1 MRTFF
6 ESIEGKIRNELAS
19 AIDYRMLSVC
29 FIHLFRNRKIVHKE
43 NLIGNLSLPVS
54 LSLFDVEKPRP
65 TPFLA
70 GRSDPL
76 RVLRNTESSLRC
88 RVHYFSLRKH
98 LFGKYLLLS
107 RSPSCAGLVFKKME
121 SLFCSDEP
129 DFYPS
134 FPSSKGFRLR
144 IKSVLLRLISFVSHF
159 SYDKGRKQSTQSR
172 HCSTEKIYRSWE
184 FCPDEKQTKED
195 KTCAYQQPFYQC
207 CFHLDFL
214 RGLNRYLSLQ
224 PKFYSYPR
232 RPLFLGA
239 LGKVKALLAPRACLK
254 TMLLQAFTSRFIAWS
269 QYLCIAKFSSHLF
282 RTRSGRIGQRR
293 CFLFSK
299 KNARSLIE
307 VANCLGLLIN
317 NAFIAQCREGSHRKP
332 SYVKKG
338 KAPYCD
344 TRSTRLSFILFL
356 NLFRKLHNNS
366 ARFLHHQ
373 GSTRRGARLFSR
385 STRNNC
391 RPDYIGIQK
400 ISQGLRGISR
410 HKEIRFIL
418 FLRGLIS
425 NLSLAT
431 KFYSSPRRPPSIVF

>member
-6 ESIEGKIRNELAS
+6 ESIEGKMRNELAS

-29 FIHLFRNRKIVHKE
+29 FIHLFQNRKIVHKE
-43 NLIGNLSLPVS
+43 NLSGNLSLPVS
-54 LSLFDVEKPRP
+54 LILFDVEKPRP
-65 TPFLA
+65 TSFLA
-70 GRSDPL
+70 GRVDPL
-76 RVLRNTESSLRC
+76 RVLRNTESTLRS
-88 RVHYFSLRKH
+88 RDHNFSLRKH

-107 RSPSCAGLVFKKME
+107 RSQSCAGLVFKKME
-121 SLFCSDEP
+121 SLFCPDDP
-129 DFYPS
+129 DFYSS
-134 FPSSKGFRLR
+134 FPTFKGFRLR

-224 PKFYSYPR
+224 TKFYSYPR

-239 LGKVKALLAPRACLK
+239 LGKTKALLAPRACLK

-269 QYLCIAKFSSHLF
+269 QYLCIAKFSS
-282 RTRSGRIGQRR
+282 
-293 CFLFSK
+293 
-299 KNARSLIE
+299 
-307 VANCLGLLIN
+307 
-317 NAFIAQCREGSHRKP
+317 
-332 SYVKKG
+332 
-338 KAPYCD
+338 
-344 TRSTRLSFILFL
+344 LFL

-366 ARFLHHQ
+366 ARFLHDQ

-391 RPDYIGIQK
+391 RLDYIGIQK
-400 ISQGLRGISR
+400 ISQRLRGISR

-418 FLRGLIS
+418 FIRGLIS
-425 NLSLAT
+425 NLSLST

>member
-6 ESIEGKIRNELAS
+6 ESIEGKMRNELAS

-43 NLIGNLSLPVS
+43 NLSGNLSLPVS
-54 LSLFDVEKPRP
+54 LILFDVEKPRP

-76 RVLRNTESSLRC
+76 RVLRNTESSLRS
-88 RVHYFSLRKH
+88 RVHNFSLRKH

-107 RSPSCAGLVFKKME
+107 RSQPCAGLVFKKME
-121 SLFCSDEP
+121 SLFCSDDP
-129 DFYPS
+129 DFYSS
-134 FPSSKGFRLR
+134 FPSFKGFRLR

-224 PKFYSYPR
+224 
-232 RPLFLGA
+232 
-239 LGKVKALLAPRACLK
+239 
-254 TMLLQAFTSRFIAWS
+254 
-269 QYLCIAKFSSHLF
+269 
-282 RTRSGRIGQRR
+282 
-293 CFLFSK
+293 
-299 KNARSLIE
+299 
-307 VANCLGLLIN
+307 
-317 NAFIAQCREGSHRKP
+317 
-332 SYVKKG
+332 
-338 KAPYCD
+338 
-344 TRSTRLSFILFL
+344 
-356 NLFRKLHNNS
+356 
-366 ARFLHHQ
+366 
-373 GSTRRGARLFSR
+373 
-385 STRNNC
+385 
-391 RPDYIGIQK
+391 
-400 ISQGLRGISR
+400 
-410 HKEIRFIL
+410 
-418 FLRGLIS
+418 
-425 NLSLAT
+425 T

>member
-1 MRTFF
+1 M
-6 ESIEGKIRNELAS
+6 NW
-19 AIDYRMLSVC
+19 
-29 FIHLFRNRKIVHKE
+29 
-43 NLIGNLSLPVS
+43 
-54 LSLFDVEKPRP
+54 
-65 TPFLA
+65 
-70 GRSDPL
+70 
-76 RVLRNTESSLRC
+76 
-88 RVHYFSLRKH
+88 
-98 LFGKYLLLS
+98 LLLS
-107 RSPSCAGLVFKKME
+107 TIGC
-121 SLFCSDEP
+121 SLFVLFTSSGTEKSSIRKT
-129 DFYPS
+129 FLGIFL
-134 FPSSKGFRLR
+134 FPSASFCLMLKNQDRLLSLLEGAIPCGFYETLKAHYAPEFIIFLYGSISLASIYFCLDLSLARDWSSRRWNLFFVLMTLTF
-144 IKSVLLRLISFVSHF
+144 ILLSLLLKVFDSGFKSVLLRLISFVSHF

-224 PKFYSYPR
+224 TKFYSYPR

-299 KNARSLIE
+299 KNARSRIE

-366 ARFLHHQ
+366 ARFLHDQ

>member
-6 ESIEGKIRNELAS
+6 ESIEGKMRNELAS

-54 LSLFDVEKPRP
+54 LILFDVEKPRP
-65 TPFLA
+65 TSFLA
-70 GRSDPL
+70 GRVDPL
-76 RVLRNTESSLRC
+76 RVLRNTESSLRS
-88 RVHYFSLRKH
+88 RVHNFSLRKH

-107 RSPSCAGLVFKKME
+107 RSQPCAGLVFKKME
-121 SLFCSDEP
+121 SLFCSDDP
-129 DFYPS
+129 DFYSS
-134 FPSSKGFRLR
+134 FPSFKGFRLR

-159 SYDKGRKQSTQSR
+159 SYDKGRKQST
-172 HCSTEKIYRSWE
+172 
-184 FCPDEKQTKED
+184 
-195 KTCAYQQPFYQC
+195 
-207 CFHLDFL
+207 
-214 RGLNRYLSLQ
+214 
-224 PKFYSYPR
+224 
-232 RPLFLGA
+232 
-239 LGKVKALLAPRACLK
+239 
-254 TMLLQAFTSRFIAWS
+254 
-269 QYLCIAKFSSHLF
+269 
-282 RTRSGRIGQRR
+282 QRR

-317 NAFIAQCREGSHRKP
+317 NAFIAQCREGSHRK
-332 SYVKKG
+332 SSHFKKG

-366 ARFLHHQ
+366 ARFLHDQ

-391 RPDYIGIQK
+391 RLDYIGIQK

-418 FLRGLIS
+418 FIRGLIS

-431 KFYSSPRRPPSIVF
+431 KFYSSTRRPLSIVF

>member
-6 ESIEGKIRNELAS
+6 ESIEGKMRNELAS

-54 LSLFDVEKPRP
+54 LILFDVEKPRP
-65 TPFLA
+65 TSFLA
-70 GRSDPL
+70 GRVDPL
-76 RVLRNTESSLRC
+76 RVLRNTESSLRS
-88 RVHYFSLRKH
+88 RVHNFSLRKH

-107 RSPSCAGLVFKKME
+107 RSQPCAGLVFKN
-121 SLFCSDEP
+121 
-129 DFYPS
+129 
-134 FPSSKGFRLR
+134 
-144 IKSVLLRLISFVSHF
+144 
-159 SYDKGRKQSTQSR
+159 
-172 HCSTEKIYRSWE
+172 
-184 FCPDEKQTKED
+184 
-195 KTCAYQQPFYQC
+195 
-207 CFHLDFL
+207 FHLDYL
-214 RGLNRYLSLQ
+214 RGLDRKLSLQ
-224 PKFYSYPR
+224 TKFYSYPR

-239 LGKVKALLAPRACLK
+239 LGKARALLAPRACLK
-254 TMLLQAFTSRFIAWS
+254 TMLLQAFALRYSAWS

-317 NAFIAQCREGSHRKP
+317 NAFIAQCREGSHRK
-332 SYVKKG
+332 SSHFKKG

-366 ARFLHHQ
+366 ARFLHDQ

-391 RPDYIGIQK
+391 RLDYIGIQK

-418 FLRGLIS
+418 FTRGLIS

-431 KFYSSPRRPPSIVF
+431 KFYSSTRRPLSIVF

>member
-6 ESIEGKIRNELAS
+6 ESIEGKMRNELAS

-54 LSLFDVEKPRP
+54 LILFDVEKSRP
-65 TPFLA
+65 TSFLA
-70 GRSDPL
+70 GSGDPL

-121 SLFCSDEP
+121 SLFCSDDP

-224 PKFYSYPR
+224 TKFYSYPR

-239 LGKVKALLAPRACLK
+239 LGKAKALLAPRACLK
-254 TMLLQAFTSRFIAWS
+254 TMLLQAFALRYSAWS

-293 CFLFSK
+293 CFLFLRAADCPK
-299 KNARSLIE
+299 M
-307 VANCLGLLIN
+307 
-317 NAFIAQCREGSHRKP
+317 
-332 SYVKKG
+332 
-338 KAPYCD
+338 
-344 TRSTRLSFILFL
+344 
-356 NLFRKLHNNS
+356 
-366 ARFLHHQ
+366 
-373 GSTRRGARLFSR
+373 
-385 STRNNC
+385 
-391 RPDYIGIQK
+391 IGEN
-400 ISQGLRGISR
+400 GG
-410 HKEIRFIL
+410 
-418 FLRGLIS
+418 
-425 NLSLAT
+425 T
-431 KFYSSPRRPPSIVF
+431 KC

>member
-76 RVLRNTESSLRC
+76 RVLRNTESSLRS
-88 RVHYFSLRKH
+88 RVHNFSLRKH

-121 SLFCSDEP
+121 SLFCSDDP
-129 DFYPS
+129 DFYSS

-214 RGLNRYLSLQ
+214 RGLVSVFVHSKILFPFVQNTVW
-224 PKFYSYPR
+224 PD
-232 RPLFLGA
+232 RPAALFLI
-239 LGKVKALLAPRACLK
+239 LE
-254 TMLLQAFTSRFIAWS
+254 
-269 QYLCIAKFSSHLF
+269 
-282 RTRSGRIGQRR
+282 
-293 CFLFSK
+293 

-317 NAFIAQCREGSHRKP
+317 NAFIAQCRAGSHRKP

>member
-6 ESIEGKIRNELAS
+6 ESIEGKMRNELAS

-54 LSLFDVEKPRP
+54 LILFDVEKSRP
-65 TPFLA
+65 TSFLA
-70 GRSDPL
+70 GRGDPL
-76 RVLRNTESSLRC
+76 RVLRNTESSLRS

-121 SLFCSDEP
+121 SLFCSDDP

-224 PKFYSYPR
+224 TKFYSYPR

-254 TMLLQAFTSRFIAWS
+254 TSLPICSEHGLAGSASGAVSYSRKKMPEALLKLLIVLAF
-269 QYLCIAKFSSHLF
+269 
-282 RTRSGRIGQRR
+282 
-293 CFLFSK
+293 
-299 KNARSLIE
+299 SLITLSLHNAGRVVIE
-307 VANCLGLLIN
+307 NLPMSRRERLLI
-317 NAFIAQCREGSHRKP
+317 AIPAVLGF
-332 SYVKKG
+332 
-338 KAPYCD
+338 
-344 TRSTRLSFILFL
+344 FILFL

-366 ARFLHHQ
+366 ARFLHDQ

>member
-1 MRTFF
+1 MEHFSSAFYLTILGLACIAAAPLFLFQKHESVFLCSSSLVIARTLDPNYRTGRAEGSIAMRTFF
-6 ESIEGKIRNELAS
+6 ESIEGKMRNELAS

-54 LSLFDVEKPRP
+54 LILFDVEKPRP
-65 TPFLA
+65 TSFLA
-70 GRSDPL
+70 GRVDTL
-76 RVLRNTESSLRC
+76 RVLRNTESSLRS
-88 RVHYFSLRKH
+88 RVHNFSLRKH
-98 LFGKYLLLS
+98 LFGKYLFLS
-107 RSPSCAGLVFKKME
+107 RSQSCAGLVFKKME
-121 SLFCSDEP
+121 SLFCSDDP

-214 RGLNRYLSLQ
+214 RGLDRKLSLQ
-224 PKFYSYPR
+224 TKFYSYPR

-239 LGKVKALLAPRACLK
+239 LGKARALLAPRACLK

-293 CFLFSK
+293 CFLFLRAADCQK
-299 KNARSLIE
+299 M
-307 VANCLGLLIN
+307 
-317 NAFIAQCREGSHRKP
+317 
-332 SYVKKG
+332 
-338 KAPYCD
+338 
-344 TRSTRLSFILFL
+344 
-356 NLFRKLHNNS
+356 
-366 ARFLHHQ
+366 
-373 GSTRRGARLFSR
+373 
-385 STRNNC
+385 
-391 RPDYIGIQK
+391 IGEN
-400 ISQGLRGISR
+400 GG
-410 HKEIRFIL
+410 
-418 FLRGLIS
+418 
-425 NLSLAT
+425 T
-431 KFYSSPRRPPSIVF
+431 KC

>member
-6 ESIEGKIRNELAS
+6 ESIEGKMRNELAS

-29 FIHLFRNRKIVHKE
+29 FIPFFRNRKIVHKE

-54 LSLFDVEKPRP
+54 LILFDVEKSRP
-65 TPFLA
+65 TSFLA
-70 GRSDPL
+70 GRGDPL
-76 RVLRNTESSLRC
+76 RVLRNTESSLRS

-121 SLFCSDEP
+121 SLFCSDDP

-239 LGKVKALLAPRACLK
+239 LGKVKALLAPR
-254 TMLLQAFTSRFIAWS
+254 
-269 QYLCIAKFSSHLF
+269 
-282 RTRSGRIGQRR
+282 
-293 CFLFSK
+293 
-299 KNARSLIE
+299 RSLIE

>member
-6 ESIEGKIRNELAS
+6 ESIEGKMRNELAS

-54 LSLFDVEKPRP
+54 LILFDVEKPRP
-65 TPFLA
+65 TSFLA
-70 GRSDPL
+70 GRVDPL
-76 RVLRNTESSLRC
+76 RVLRNTESTLRS
-88 RVHYFSLRKH
+88 RDHNFSLRKH

-107 RSPSCAGLVFKKME
+107 RSQSCAGLVFKKME
-121 SLFCSDEP
+121 SLFCPDDP
-129 DFYPS
+129 DFYSS
-134 FPSSKGFRLR
+134 FPTFKGFRLR

-172 HCSTEKIYRSWE
+172 HCSTEKS
-184 FCPDEKQTKED
+184 
-195 KTCAYQQPFYQC
+195 
-207 CFHLDFL
+207 
-214 RGLNRYLSLQ
+214 
-224 PKFYSYPR
+224 
-232 RPLFLGA
+232 
-239 LGKVKALLAPRACLK
+239 ACLK

-317 NAFIAQCREGSHRKP
+317 NAFIAQCREGSHRK
-332 SYVKKG
+332 SSHFKTG

-366 ARFLHHQ
+366 ARFLHDQ
-373 GSTRRGARLFSR
+373 GSARRGARLFSR

-391 RPDYIGIQK
+391 RLDYIGIQK

-418 FLRGLIS
+418 FIRGLIS